1 MLELL
6 PWDQSGK
13 FVTAGSLQ
21 VCSADGQQHLHKTQV
36 GVAHGTHQQ
45 VCVPHTGAGESFERH
60 KTGCNCTW
68 HSPRLLCYIQELEK
82 ALRCKYVAANAL
94 NALQQVYQL
103 MGSEAKEK
111 AASHQAWA
119 RILLKPELGR
129 VVEACQLLE
138 QVALEKVQLG
148 GSYASAQGKI
158 QYDTAKAGVAEHR
171 LQWLHRVN
179 SCFCAAVKSA
189 ESASF

>member
-1 MLELL
+1 MGRNSYTKYRLQLHMAL
-6 PWDQSGK
+6 TTPA
-13 FVTAGSLQ
+13 VT
-21 VCSADGQQHLHKTQV
+21 
-36 GVAHGTHQQ
+36 
-45 VCVPHTGAGESFERH
+45 HTGAGENFELH

-68 HSPRLLCYIQELEK
+68 HSPHLLCHIQELEK

-103 MGSEAKEK
+103 MGSEVKEK

-148 GSYASAQGKI
+148 GSYASAQGKVHSRTFYYGASCLV
-158 QYDTAKAGVAEHR
+158 QLSRGCNGWHYRSPHFTAGYYS
-171 LQWLHRVN
+171 LN
-179 SCFCAAVKSA
+179 SCFCATVNS
-189 ESASF
+189 S